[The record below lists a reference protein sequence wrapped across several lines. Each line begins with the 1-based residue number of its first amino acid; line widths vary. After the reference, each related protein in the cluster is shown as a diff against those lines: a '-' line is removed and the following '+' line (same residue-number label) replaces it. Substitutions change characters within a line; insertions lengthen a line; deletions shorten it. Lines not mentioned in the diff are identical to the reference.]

1 MKKILFVMPTISC
14 GGAEKA
20 LVELLKNIDYSR
32 CKIDL
37 LLFRKDDMYYLKDIP
52 KQVYI
57 RK

>member
-32 CKIDL
+32 CKVDL
-37 LLFRKDDMYYLKDIP
+37 LLFRKDEITCLIKKDKIKP
-52 KQVYI
+52 
-57 RK
+57 